1 MFRYLIVISPL
12 GLLYGSA
19 GRFLSPENL
28 VGRSGTSFPPS
39 AATLSGL
46 YAATKSTEIADL
58 QLAGAFW
65 ARSDNPQN
73 FYVPL
78 PLNYLVEKGKIAHRL
93 HWKSEQWQTE
103 SGEAIAGKFDK
114 GSNWVAINEW
124 HQPKK
129 AHPHPWQYIPH
140 LHPRLK
146 LAERRVDADSDRGS
160 LFLENAVEMNPDTC
174 LIYLANMPINDG
186 WYRFGGEGHMVDL
199 QCLDLAASTQALLQQ
214 AVGDRFALI
223 TAAVWGSNRFSYR
236 EPMVYKNDAWQPAW
250 QKETLLTERPIPFRY
265 RLGGKEKTKRLS
277 RGRYAVPAGSVYVL
291 SQAIAKSW
299 QDWDKEWFPTEAYC
313 FKRWGCGLALPLPQ

>member
-1 MFRYLIVISPL
+1 MFQYLIVISPL

-65 ARSDNPQN
+65 AHSDNPQN

-78 PLNYLVEKGKIAHRL
+78 LLYYLVEKGKIAHRL
-93 HWKSEQWQTE
+93 HWKPKQWQTE
-103 SGEAIAGKFDK
+103 LGEAIAGKFDK

-124 HQPKK
+124 YQPKK
-129 AHPHPWQYIPH
+129 AHPHPWQYTPH

-146 LAERRVDADSDRGS
+146 LSERRVDADSDRGS
-160 LFLENAVEMNPDTC
+160 LFLENAV
-174 LIYLANMPINDG
+174 
-186 WYRFGGEGHMVDL
+186 
-199 QCLDLAASTQALLQQ
+199 
-214 AVGDRFALI
+214 
-223 TAAVWGSNRFSYR
+223 
-236 EPMVYKNDAWQPAW
+236 
-250 QKETLLTERPIPFRY
+250 
-265 RLGGKEKTKRLS
+265 
-277 RGRYAVPAGSVYVL
+277 
-291 SQAIAKSW
+291 
-299 QDWDKEWFPTEAYC
+299 
-313 FKRWGCGLALPLPQ
+313 